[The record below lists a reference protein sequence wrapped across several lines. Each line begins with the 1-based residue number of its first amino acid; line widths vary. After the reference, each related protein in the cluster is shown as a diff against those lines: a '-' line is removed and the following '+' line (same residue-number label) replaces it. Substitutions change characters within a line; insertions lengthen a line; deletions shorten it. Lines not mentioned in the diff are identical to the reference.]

1 MPQVARVSRDG
12 GGWLWL
18 WRGIWC
24 CVDRA
29 WVAPPTRPPLPA
41 ASTGQLPDG
50 RCGLGSC
57 GAPPRRC
64 RARRSG
70 CGREGP
76 PRSAPG
82 CWRPSAARRLQPAS
96 WAPPSLSRACGESPA
111 PSRATASPSL
121 SRVLRG
127 SASVLHLPS
136 SRWLSGQFELSL
148 RRAPSLRQRLCGG
161 SELALSWQLVGM
173 VSYRRATY
181 AMFSAPVPWPA
192 GGGARSPGA
201 AGAARRQVA
210 ARLIVRTSHRGG
222 GYQLAGDDGCALIV
236 S

>member
-1 MPQVARVSRDG
+1 M
-12 GGWLWL
+12 
-18 WRGIWC
+18 
-24 CVDRA
+24 
-29 WVAPPTRPPLPA
+29 
-41 ASTGQLPDG
+41 
-50 RCGLGSC
+50 
-57 GAPPRRC
+57 
-64 RARRSG
+64 
-70 CGREGP
+70 
-76 PRSAPG
+76 
-82 CWRPSAARRLQPAS
+82 
-96 WAPPSLSRACGESPA
+96 SRACGESPA
-111 PSRATASPSL
+111 PARATASPSL
-121 SRVLRG
+121 SRALRG